1 VESFPTRCRPGGRSG
16 RKHETLGDLEM
27 KKDQWSIFG
36 GLFKTSEVLA
46 GVAFAILCGAVG
58 IQVVARYVFS
68 YSFGW
73 AEEFPIFVF
82 LWTCFIAAAAAY
94 REDRHLGVSLLYDR
108 LPPSFRHVGYY
119 LNLGLS
125 LVFFFILF
133 YYELDVTLSVSS
145 TFVTLK
151 FSKAYHYVGIP
162 VACLLFMVFVVEK
175 ILRQVKEDRRP
186 KQLEGSP
193 KP

>member
-1 VESFPTRCRPGGRSG
+1 MV
-16 RKHETLGDLEM
+16 LEDIRM
-27 KKDQWSIFG
+27 KKERWSFFG
-36 GLFKTSEVLA
+36 GMFKASELLA
-46 GVAFAILCGAVG
+46 GIAFGILCGAVG
-58 IQVVARYVFS
+58 IQVIARYVFS

-94 REDRHLGVSLLYDR
+94 REDRHLGVTLLYDR
-108 LPPSFRHVGYY
+108 LPQSFRHMGYY
-119 LNLGLS
+119 INWGLS

-151 FSKAYHYVGIP
+151 FSKAFHYVGIP
-162 VACLLFMVFVVEK
+162 VACLLFLVFIVEK
-175 ILRQVKEDRRP
+175 ISRQVKEDRRP
-186 KQLEGSP
+186 KQLEGNT

>member
-1 VESFPTRCRPGGRSG
+1 M
-16 RKHETLGDLEM
+16 EM
-27 KKDQWSIFG
+27 KKDRWSIFG

-46 GVAFAILCGAVG
+46 GIAFGILCGSVG
-58 IQVVARYVFS
+58 IQVIARYVFG

-94 REDRHLGVSLLYDR
+94 REDRHLGVTLLYDR
-108 LPPSFRHVGYY
+108 LPQWFRHVGYY
-119 LNLGLS
+119 INLGLS
-125 LVFFFILF
+125 LVFFIILF
-133 YYELDVTLSVSS
+133 YYELDVTLSISS

-151 FSKAYHYVGIP
+151 FSKAFHYIGIP
-162 VACLLFMVFVVEK
+162 VACLLFLVFIVEK
-175 ILRQVKEDRRP
+175 IIMQVKEDRRP
-186 KQLEGSP
+186 KQLEGTP